1 MKLFFLPVPS
11 VSVNKCDRSFNSI
24 DDRHAQVCVPNKVK
38 NMDVKVFNLMS
49 RVNFQFNMNHAS
61 VNVEWM
67 KASVIQSKNGI
78 IMIGSVRV

>member
-1 MKLFFLPVPS
+1 MK
-11 VSVNKCDRSFNSI
+11 
-24 DDRHAQVCVPNKVK
+24 Q
-38 NMDVKVFNLMS
+38 
-49 RVNFQFNMNHAS
+49 NFQFNMNHAS